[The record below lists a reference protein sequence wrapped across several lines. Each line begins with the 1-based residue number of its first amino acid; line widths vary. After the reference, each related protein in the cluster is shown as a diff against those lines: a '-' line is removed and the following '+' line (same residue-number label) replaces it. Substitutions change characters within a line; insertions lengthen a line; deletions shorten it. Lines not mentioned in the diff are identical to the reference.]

1 MIPVPIFV
9 RAARVA
15 LLVLF
20 VAPLLAYG
28 ITTEK
33 VPKLAHAVRIEDFE
47 SMEPTGVGLEMSK
60 VSGFIQNAPSDGKP
74 GTQQTEAYLGYDD
87 SNLYIVFLCFDE
99 PHLIRSSLSRREPS
113 TPFDIDDYV
122 EITLDTFHDQRHA
135 FIFDVNPA
143 GVQADGLRTEGQG
156 TDYSWDTLWY
166 SKGKITNKGYI
177 IWVAIPFRSIRF
189 VPQGDN
195 EWGITLM
202 RYIAR
207 EGESDW
213 WPRVSSK
220 IFGRLNQAAAIH
232 GIEGVSPGHNMQF
245 TPYVESR
252 SFHELDTNDPVSPR
266 YSDATE
272 RGKVGLDS
280 KFVLHN
286 TFVLDATINP
296 DFAQVESD
304 DPQNT
309 ANTRFEVYFPE
320 KRPFFLENSNFFE
333 APLIS
338 VNTQTRM
345 LFTRRIADPKYGIRL
360 TGKQGPWNV
369 GVLEANDC
377 SPGDGLPSGD
387 PLKGKCAN
395 FTVARVTHDI
405 NKQSSVGA
413 MFTDREFMGTY
424 NRVGGLDGAFRIN
437 PNWNSTYRGYV
448 SSTFD
453 GSTYSFG
460 QHHEGV
466 IYGSGRRFTFTV
478 QYLDITPNF
487 RAEAGFVP
495 RVDQRAIY
503 EYGHFYFRPEG
514 KVLVAHGPEQNI
526 TQLWDHKGNTLLQ
539 GGSFDY
545 AFMFRKNI
553 TVAPIVMYES
563 DTLRP
568 SDFSGLP
575 ALAQYAQDGV
585 GLVFRG
591 SPNRIFSWNTQIV
604 RDGTVVVVPAP
615 GQMPY
620 TGDETSIYA
629 TASVKPIN
637 RLQLEHTYILERVVN
652 GKAGHAVFNNHI
664 IRTKANYQFTREL
677 SLRAITQYNGL
688 LANPA
693 YSSYATT
700 KNLNFD
706 ILLTYLLHPGTAVYL
721 GYNSNMENVDPSLCV
736 RIAGTCDPNGA
747 GLLRTR
753 NSFANDGRLIFVKMS
768 YLFRR

>member
-1 MIPVPIFV
+1 
-9 RAARVA
+9 
-15 LLVLF
+15 
-20 VAPLLAYG
+20 
-28 ITTEK
+28 
-33 VPKLAHAVRIEDFE
+33 
-47 SMEPTGVGLEMSK
+47 MEPNGVAAEMAK
-60 VSGFIQNAPSDGKP
+60 VSGFIQNVPSDGKP
-74 GTQQTEAYLGYDD
+74 GTQPTESYFGYDN
-87 SNLYIVFLCFDE
+87 SNLYLVFLCFDD
-99 PHLIRSSLSRREPS
+99 PRLVRSSLSRREPS
-113 TPFDIDDYV
+113 QPFDIDDYI

-135 FIFDVNPA
+135 FIFDVNPV

-166 SKGKITNKGYI
+166 SKGKLTSKGYI
-177 IWVAIPFRSIRF
+177 VWVAIPFRSIRF

-207 EGESDW
+207 NGESDW

-220 IFGRLNQAAAIH
+220 ISGRLNQAASIN

-245 TPYVESR
+245 IPYVESR
-252 SFHELDTNDPVSPR
+252 SFHELDKSDPTLPS
-266 YSDATE
+266 YSNALE

-280 KFVLHN
+280 KIVLHN

-304 DPQNT
+304 TPQNT

-338 VNTQTRM
+338 TNYQSRV
-345 LFTRRIADPKYGIRL
+345 LFTRRIADPKYGVRL

-369 GVLEANDC
+369 GVLEAHDC
-377 SPGDGLPSGD
+377 SPGDGLPAGD

-395 FTVARVTHDI
+395 FTVARVSHDI
-405 NKQSSVGA
+405 HKQSSIGVMYA
-413 MFTDREFMGTY
+413 DREFLGTF
-424 NRVGGLDGAFRIN
+424 NRVGGIDGAFRIN
-437 PNWNSTYRGYV
+437 KNWNSTYRGYV

-453 GSTYSFG
+453 GSAYSFG
-460 QHHEGV
+460 QHQEAVVVGT
-466 IYGSGRRFTFTV
+466 GRRFTV
-478 QYLDITPNF
+478 DVEYRDITANF
-487 RAEAGFVP
+487 QAAAGYVP
-495 RVDQRAIY
+495 RTDQRTLY
-503 EYGHFYFRPEG
+503 EYGHFYWRPEG
-514 KVLVAHGPEQNI
+514 KVLIAHGPEQNV
-526 TQLWDHKGNTLLQ
+526 TQLWDHQGHTLML

-545 AFMFRKNI
+545 AFLLRKNFTI
-553 TVAPIVMYES
+553 APIVVYES

-575 ALAQYAQDGV
+575 ALAQYVQNGG

-591 SPNRIFSWNTQIV
+591 SPSRMISWNAQVI

-615 GQMPY
+615 GKMPY
-620 TGDETSIYA
+620 TGDETAI
-629 TASVKPIN
+629 TAIVTVKPMN
-637 RLQLEHTYILERVVN
+637 RLQIEQTYILERIVN
-652 GKAGHAVFNNHI
+652 GKEHHAVFNNHI
-664 IRTKANYQFTREL
+664 VRTKANYQFTREL

-688 LANPA
+688 LANPD
-693 YSSYATT
+693 YSSYATS

-706 ILLTYLLHPGTAVYL
+706 VLLTYLLHPGTAVYL
-721 GYNSNMENVDPSLCV
+721 GYNSNLENVDPALCTRV
-736 RIAGTCDPNGA
+736 AGTCDPSGS
-747 GLLRTR
+747 GMLRTR
-753 NSFANDGRLIFVKMS
+753 SSFINDGRLLFVKVS